1 MSSIKTI
8 FRYMKCLEDQKI
20 QCVVFMLIDNVEIWW
35 CSTER
40 MIDTTSGLT
49 IWDQF
54 KERFYAKYF
63 LANTRFNKQAEFLNL
78 K

>member
-1 MSSIKTI
+1 
-8 FRYMKCLEDQKI
+8 
-20 QCVVFMLIDNVEIWW
+20 MLIDNVKIWW

-54 KERFYAKYF
+54 KEQFYAKYF